1 MMKVPHRHWARIASI
16 YSLLWAIVAGVVAV
30 HWGL

>member
-16 YSLLWAIVAGVVAV
+16 YSILWAAIAVWVYVRWGV
-30 HWGL
+30 